1 MRNNRNTKYLLA
13 VEAFGAVMFAVVCLA
28 YILGLP
34 SNSVLH
40 GEVAFRVVIGFF
52 GSVFFVGSIAVLI
65 AAYVAKSRT
74 SA

>member
-1 MRNNRNTKYLLA
+1 MRNNRNTKYLLT

-40 GEVAFRVVIGFF
+40 GELAFRVVIGFF